1 MSRRLRYQVAVSLD
15 GFIAEPNGEYDW
27 IVMDPSIDFGALFNE
42 FDTAVVRVRADYCS
56 ATSTTRVD
64 CCLPSRFFPQTT
76 ARIDRKIKRAPY
88 QSRGVDYWIVELD
101 SRAVE
106 YWRPAAEIPETV
118 RGELRWSPSARGSP
132 FFSTFPASSQ
142 TSAIGS

>member
-15 GFIAEPNGEYDW
+15 GFIAGPNGEYDW

-64 CCLPSRFFPQTT
+64 CCLRSRFFPNHGS
-76 ARIDRKIKRAPY
+76 DRPEDQESAVSEPW
-88 QSRGVDYWIVELD
+88 RGYWIVELD

-118 RGELRWSPSARGSP
+118 RGELRWSPSGAAEP
-132 FFSTFPASSQ
+132 LLLDLPASSQ
-142 TSAIGS
+142 TAVISS